1 MIMCASMV
9 SASSPVALFRWLIF
23 VHPAYQSG
31 LLTGPLL
38 LFRFLLSLIHFPQFF
53 RTFTTLFILFTSWGM
68 ALVLSW
74 FEPLPHP
81 DPAFRSAKAFI
92 DAERNDLARFELP
105 YIGPV
110 AERWL
115 SEE

>member
-1 MIMCASMV
+1 MAD
-9 SASSPVALFRWLIF
+9 PRT
-23 VHPAYQSG
+23 AYQSG

-53 RTFTTLFILFTSWGM
+53 RTLTTLLIVLTSLGM
-68 ALVLSW
+68 AFVLSW
-74 FEPLPHP
+74 FEQPACPDHP
-81 DPAFRSAKAFI
+81 FRSAKAFI
-92 DAERNDLARFELP
+92 DAERNGLVRFQLP

>member
-1 MIMCASMV
+1 
-9 SASSPVALFRWLIF
+9 
-23 VHPAYQSG
+23 
-31 LLTGPLL
+31 LL
-38 LFRFLLSLIHFPQFF
+38 LFRFLLSLIHFPQIF

-74 FEPLPHP
+74 FESLARP
-81 DPAFRSAKAFI
+81 DPSFGSAKAFI
-92 DAERNDLARFELP
+92 DAERNGLARFRLP